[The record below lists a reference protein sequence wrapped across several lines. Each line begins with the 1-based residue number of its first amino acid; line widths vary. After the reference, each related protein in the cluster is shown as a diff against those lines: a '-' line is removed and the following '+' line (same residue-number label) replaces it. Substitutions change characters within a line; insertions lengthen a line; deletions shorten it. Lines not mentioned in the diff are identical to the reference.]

1 MNEEIKN
8 DRRTWLKWL
17 MGSAVVATTLGFLG
31 KSRKPKMVKMLTH
44 DGKLVEI
51 PENKISGS
59 KRKVTRKELATWV
72 WKHNDI

>member
-1 MNEEIKN
+1 MKDELNN

-17 MGSAVVATTLGFLG
+17 MGSAVVVTTLGFFG
-31 KSRKPKMVKMLTH
+31 KSKKPKMIKMLTQ

-51 PENKISGS
+51 PADKLAG
-59 KRKVTRKELATWV
+59 KHRKVTRKELQTWV